1 MNDTGTPET
10 PETPEAPEAPANTSI
25 PQPDSIPTGFR
36 RLFGFVRH
44 IIEIII
50 LGVFLLAICRV
61 VPSEISGLLEGLFVV
76 VSHVATGSAPKHWV
90 DRYSWVFVAVPA
102 VALVVLLVTT
112 AIQRWRAS
120 VEKPGG
126 TALRLIKKALRQPV
140 YWAAAM
146 AAVAAVGLSRRYGQA
161 QGMDAWVVLI
171 LLLAGSRFF
180 KRPIPYA
187 LSMLIFLGLAYGLLF
202 WKVSYPVIQYV
213 DRGFSHPI
221 MVKHRDMLPDVLVPG
236 IFMPLRSVLLVLLP
250 FLIAVYCVR
259 RGFAWWKYLL
269 GWLACW
275 VIVFG
280 VLFLRL
286 PEVKDTVFVALNLV
300 FIFLLARLPLQHRT
314 LENMLGIPLAG
325 APSDSVSRA
334 RRALSSL
341 FGHAMVLFLVLL
353 VMGFAVLG
361 HYERKMMQTIM
372 KGPTPPFYSPA
383 LVNAYDSMKDLFNKK
398 KSKRMTLETSMPRE
412 EYNLL
417 SSMYRTPRPLF
428 EEIWSVVDPA
438 TLEQMLTPLQPGF
451 DAFAK
456 AARADYCLFHDGE
469 RGVTP
474 HFINLRLVS
483 YGLMMR
489 ARLRIHQGRT
499 AEALADI
506 ETVLKVAGLL
516 NTDPTGT
523 LVVHMIGVALRAN
536 AISAAG
542 DYFLFYRQD
551 PAALDQLR
559 QMLERNASVVRIAF
573 PSEILR
579 HSEPGFGPV
588 VPFFE
593 IVMPGVIRAGE
604 AFYWRWVQFDQ
615 LLLGT
620 ALESYRRDQ
629 GRYPDR
635 LEELVPK
642 YMTRLPLDPIEG
654 ELYPYENLGDDVK
667 LGPPAYLTRE
677 EVHEWL
683 FPMPKDNSELRKH
696 LEAFKAIKAKK
707 QGGGER

>member
-1 MNDTGTPET
+1 
-10 PETPEAPEAPANTSI
+10 
-25 PQPDSIPTGFR
+25 
-36 RLFGFVRH
+36 
-44 IIEIII
+44 
-50 LGVFLLAICRV
+50 LAICRA
-61 VPSEISGLLEGLFVV
+61 VPSGISGLLEGLFVV

-90 DRYSWVFVAVPA
+90 DRYAWVFVALPA
-102 VALVVLLVTT
+102 LALVVLLVTT
-112 AIQRWRAS
+112 AIQRWRTS
-120 VEKPGG
+120 VEQPGG
-126 TALRLIKKALRQPV
+126 TALRLFKKALRQPV
-140 YWAAAM
+140 YWAAAI
-146 AAVAAVGLSRRYGQA
+146 AAIVAVGISLRYGQA
-161 QGMDAWVVLI
+161 YGTDAWVVLI

-250 FLIAVYCVR
+250 FLMAVYCIR

-269 GWLACW
+269 GWLMGWA
-275 VIVFG
+275 VLFG

-286 PEVKDTVFVALNLV
+286 PEGRHICFAALNLAFV
-300 FIFLLARLPLQHRT
+300 VLMARLPLQRRT
-314 LENMLGIPLAG
+314 LENMLGVPLAG
-325 APSDSVSRA
+325 GPSDSVSRT
-334 RRALSSL
+334 RHTLSSL
-341 FGHAMVLFLVLL
+341 FGHGMVLLFILL

-361 HYERKMMQTIM
+361 HYERKMMQTVQ
-372 KGPTPPFYSPA
+372 KGPIPPFYSPA

-398 KSKRMTLETSMPRE
+398 KSKQMSVQRE

-417 SSMYRTPRPLF
+417 SNMHRTPRALF
-428 EEIWSVVDPA
+428 EEVWTVVDPA
-438 TLEQMLTPLQPGF
+438 ILEQMLAPLQPGF
-451 DAFAK
+451 NAFAQ
-456 AARADYCLFHDGE
+456 AAKADYCLFHDGE
-469 RGVTP
+469 RSVTP
-474 HFINLRLVS
+474 HFINLRVVS
-483 YGLMMR
+483 YGLAMR
-489 ARLRIHQGRT
+489 ARFRMHQGRP
-499 AEALADI
+499 AAALGDI

-523 LVVHMIGVALRAN
+523 LVAHMIGVALRGN

-573 PSEILR
+573 PSRILR
-579 HSEPGFGPV
+579 HSEPGFRPV
-588 VPFFE
+588 VPYFE
-593 IVMPGVIRAGE
+593 IMMPGFIRAGE
-604 AFYWRWVQFDQ
+604 NFYWRWVQFDH
-615 LLLGT
+615 LLLGL

-642 YMTRLPLDPIEG
+642 YMARLPLDPIEG
-654 ELYPYENLGDDVK
+654 KLYPYENLGDDVR
-667 LGPPAYLTRE
+667 LGTPAYLTMKNFQ
-677 EVHEWL
+677 EWI
-683 FPMPKDNSELRKH
+683 FPAPKDNPELRKR
-696 LEAFKAIKAKK
+696 LEELKAAKAR
-707 QGGGER
+707 GI